1 MPTCSDRLESG
12 TSGRI
17 FEEGPLRSEVPGLA
31 RAVRVRIRVKAPC
44 EGSCGSKSKRTDVG
58 ELLKERVVFLLG
70 LEDKFSCI
78 RAFPAG
84 QLPSCSI
91 PLVTLGDCFGQN
103 MVEVELGN
111 PTVPIR
117 SVVEFDACW
126 GASQVH
132 HCMTPLD

>member
-1 MPTCSDRLESG
+1 MSGFAALEVLVG
-12 TSGRI
+12 HLRI
-17 FEEGPLRSEVPGLA
+17 SRAPSVPP
-31 RAVRVRIRVKAPC
+31 R
-44 EGSCGSKSKRTDVG
+44 

-103 MVEVELGN
+103 VVEVELGN

-117 SVVEFDACW
+117 SVVEFDALPKSE
-126 GASQVH
+126 GITTSSRRKV
-132 HCMTPLD
+132 LDRP